1 MATKTIAN
9 GLQKKHD
16 FFKHMGPPCTDLMMI
31 RSCIMLDSS
40 ELWLYVVTKKSS
52 SEVGYSL

>member
-40 ELWLYVVTKKSS
+40 EL
-52 SEVGYSL
+52 